1 MSYIV
6 LLIGLGL
13 GVLWIIALGTAGVA
27 ASWFTWLVFIAACM
41 LLGLF
46 LAEVRLARL
55 HAERGTQIAQSYLR
69 LIDPLLDKSAVK
81 VAAREP

>member
-41 LLGLF
+41 LILTAFINLG
-46 LAEVRLARL
+46 AEHRRRA
-55 HAERGTQIAQSYLR
+55 G
-69 LIDPLLDKSAVK
+69 PL
-81 VAAREP
+81 